1 MTAAGREG
9 QGRFT
14 SFGICE
20 LSMIDPC
27 RNRRR
32 FYCIA
37 VQPGLFAVAVIRQWG
52 RLGCRLRQK
61 GCFFTDMTEAVAWA
75 NRLYR
80 TKVKRGYRELTD
92 MSTENTIHG
101 NIMDHRETDAPSIR
115 YRSIPP

>member
-61 GCFFTDMTEAVAWA
+61 GCFFMDMTEALDWA

-92 MSTENTIHG
+92 AGTGHTITG
-101 NIMDHRETDAPSIR
+101 IIQDSRVPYAE
-115 YRSIPP
+115 Y